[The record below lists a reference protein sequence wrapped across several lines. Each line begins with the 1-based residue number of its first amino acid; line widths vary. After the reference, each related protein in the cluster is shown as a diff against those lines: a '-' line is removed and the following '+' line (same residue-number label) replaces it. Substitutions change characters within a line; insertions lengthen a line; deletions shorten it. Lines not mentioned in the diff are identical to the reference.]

1 MGISS
6 RVPLPTVFGKQT
18 KQSTVHTHSF
28 YGITALVRHC
38 LAVRCEDHLLFS
50 RRFASCAKSP
60 RTLGADREPSISFLR
75 TVCGVRRRAG
85 SVANHDAIATD
96 LGAQVL

>member
-1 MGISS
+1 MSS

-38 LAVRCEDHLLFS
+38 LAVRWEDSPVLLMAFCEL
-50 RRFASCAKSP
+50 RK
-60 RTLGADREPSISFLR
+60 EPK
-75 TVCGVRRRAG
+75 
-85 SVANHDAIATD
+85 DARS
-96 LGAQVL
+96 